1 MAEEAG
7 RLTFFDVTKA
17 GFYNGKDEVQ
27 KSADIVNILDSL
39 SSWVCSRSFEETL
52 PLVDD
57 SRLRKKV
64 YCRGVHKDE
73 KTGDY
78 FFVLWKS
85 ELDGNGNLQGVAPDS
100 KVNSSDLTQ
109 Q

>member
-17 GFYNGKDEVQ
+17 GFYNLKDEVQ
-27 KSADIVNILDSL
+27 KSTDIVNILDSL
-39 SSWVCSRSFEETL
+39 SNWVCSRSFEETL

-73 KTGDY
+73 KTGD
-78 FFVLWKS
+78 FFLCF
-85 ELDGNGNLQGVAPDS
+85 GNQNLMAMVIFRGLRQIHR
-100 KVNSSDLTQ
+100 
-109 Q
+109 

>member
-57 SRLRKKV
+57 SRL
-64 YCRGVHKDE
+64 
-73 KTGDY
+73 
-78 FFVLWKS
+78 
-85 ELDGNGNLQGVAPDS
+85 
-100 KVNSSDLTQ
+100 
-109 Q
+109 